1 MNTRLPEERLLFN
14 AVMLFASEQDSKAA
28 SGLLQASMGIT
39 LSKTGCID
47 CRLEQDESEPLR
59 VGYNEQWE
67 TEAQF
72 RMHAGSREFKHVLTA
87 IDMCCET
94 PEVKIGKLT
103 TKSGVDSLREI
114 YFDGIGI
121 PQEGEHEE
129 YEN

>member
-1 MNTRLPEERLLFN
+1 
-14 AVMLFASEQDSKAA
+14 
-28 SGLLQASMGIT
+28 MGIT

-47 CRLEQDESEPLR
+47 CHLERDEAEPLK

-67 TEAQF
+67 TETQF

-121 PQEGEHEE
+121 PQEGTGEQEK
-129 YEN
+129 